1 VLLAVLMEHELEI
14 VLVQQLAI
22 LLVFGKAILMVCV
35 LDFWLVC
42 EKVILLGFLSAH
54 EMECV

>member
-22 LLVFGKAILMVCV
+22 LLVFGKGILMVYV

-42 EKVILLGFLSAH
+42 EKVILLDFL
-54 EMECV
+54 